1 MVADKKDLANVDAE
15 NFGSEMLDS
24 FKIDISHQEMERI
37 IVEARSI
44 HTLVPIR
51 PRSRCERRSLRT
63 LPYVSLRPLLAFNTH
78 PRRLSTPPNSTRRS
92 VVRSFV
98 PIEGSSSRPPSNVL
112 LVRPRAV
119 PSRPLTSRPPP
130 PPPAARAHL
139 PDAAGEVASRAR
151 A

>member
-1 MVADKKDLANVDAE
+1 MPISCDGQTGKEHWKSYSARHRYSSRVSLVVTSAARAAAHAAAARTDAMVADKKDLANVDAE

-37 IVEARSI
+37 IVEARR
-44 HTLVPIR
+44 VR
-51 PRSRCERRSLRT
+51 
-63 LPYVSLRPLLAFNTH
+63 
-78 PRRLSTPPNSTRRS
+78 
-92 VVRSFV
+92 RSFV
-98 PIEGSSSRPPSNVL
+98 RSDRSSSRPPSNVL

-139 PDAAGEVASRAR
+139 PDAAGEVASHAR

>member
-1 MVADKKDLANVDAE
+1 
-15 NFGSEMLDS
+15 MLDS

-37 IVEARSI
+37 IVEARR
-44 HTLVPIR
+44 VR
-51 PRSRCERRSLRT
+51 
-63 LPYVSLRPLLAFNTH
+63 
-78 PRRLSTPPNSTRRS
+78 
-92 VVRSFV
+92 RSFV
-98 PIEGSSSRPPSNVL
+98 RSDRSSSRPPSNVL

-130 PPPAARAHL
+130 PPPPAARAHL